1 MMAVHHGD
9 EPSSPEHRF
18 ASGIAADA
26 NSLAGW
32 NLQDRSPGIP
42 GRQRVI
48 VLGS

>member
-1 MMAVHHGD
+1 MAVHHGD

-18 ASGIAADA
+18 ASGIATDA
-26 NSLAGW
+26 NSLVMR
-32 NLQDRSPGIP
+32 NLQGRSPGIA